1 LCKVTSAIAVGDT
14 LAVGTNLALA
24 DNVVEQIYSLNQ
36 GLTNSLNNLSHENLL
51 DNPWFTVNQRGQSSY
66 GANTYSLDRWR
77 SGNNNQ
83 VAISG
88 NVVTLSPV
96 NTSQSCVF
104 FQVFEDE
111 ADGLNGKTVTL
122 SLLDGSGNLYTVS
135 HVVEHKTTWTQ
146 LFWKGFNDSFSI
158 GLTAQPLTD
167 GKYRYSFDINTYATK
182 TLTIKAVKL
191 ELGSV
196 STLAQDTAPNY
207 AEELLKCQRYYVRF
221 KNSDNGLPLA
231 FGYLF
236 QGNSRVACPLSMPM
250 RAKPSFK
257 FTTSGSGGP
266 TFTLASGEVATNIS
280 NFTIDTDDM
289 HQRIIFLYPNITS
302 GTNELA
308 VLRLNTGVLL
318 ELSAEL

>member
-1 LCKVTSAIAVGDT
+1 MRIVYFIILFTFVLNYAK
-14 LAVGTNLALA
+14 
-24 DNVVEQIYSLNQ
+24 NQ
-36 GLTNSLNNLSHENLL
+36 GLTNSLDNLSHENLL
-51 DNPWFTVNQRGQSSY
+51 DNPWFTVNQRRQSNY
-66 GANTYSLDRWR
+66 GANTFSLDRWK

-104 FQVFEDE
+104 YQVFEDE

-167 GKYRYSFDINTYATK
+167 GKYRYSFDITTYATK

-207 AEELLKCQRYYVRF
+207 ATELLKCQRYF
-221 KNSDNGLPLA
+221 ISFNPLFSDLGNGGAVGVKFDNIGAIAFTVPIPLA
-231 FGYLF
+231 
-236 QGNSRVACPLSMPM
+236 M
-250 RAKPSFK
+250 RAKPGLSVTNYGFIVYEDGTTFIPSSIEIDDVFNNALRIYVPIAQTAGNKMAVWQDYK
-257 FTTSGSGGP
+257 FT
-266 TFTLASGEVATNIS
+266 A
-280 NFTIDTDDM
+280 
-289 HQRIIFLYPNITS
+289 
-302 GTNELA
+302 
-308 VLRLNTGVLL
+308 
-318 ELSAEL
+318 SAEL

>member
-1 LCKVTSAIAVGDT
+1 M
-14 LAVGTNLALA
+14 TNREMTPYVQSIS
-24 DNVVEQIYSLNQ
+24 NP
-36 GLTNSLNNLSHENLL
+36 NLL

-66 GANTYSLDRWR
+66 GANTFSLDRWR

-83 VAISG
+83 VAISE

-104 FQVFEDE
+104 YQVFEDE

-207 AEELLKCQRYYVRF
+207 QQELAKCQRYFYRYKAAHTGFYFGLAIAWNTNKMSMILTVPCMRSTATITP
-221 KNSDNGLPLA
+221 SDFSDFLVSKGASSVSPHNITNFENLGQSEQNHDSGLLI
-231 FGYLF
+231 
-236 QGNSRVACPLSMPM
+236 
-250 RAKPSFK
+250 
-257 FTTSGSGGP
+257 TTSESD
-266 TFTLASGEVATNIS
+266 L
-280 NFTIDTDDM
+280 
-289 HQRIIFLYPNITS
+289 TS
-302 GTNELA
+302 GDIYVLKA
-308 VLRLNTGVLL
+308 VNS
-318 ELSAEL
+318 SAYIDFSADL